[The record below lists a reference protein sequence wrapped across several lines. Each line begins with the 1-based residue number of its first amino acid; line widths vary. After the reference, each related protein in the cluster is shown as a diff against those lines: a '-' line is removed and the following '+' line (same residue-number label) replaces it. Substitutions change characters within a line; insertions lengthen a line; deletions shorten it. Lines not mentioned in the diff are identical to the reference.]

1 MNARLKKIFDP
12 EQDSHDLEKKD
23 VESKSKKKRLS
34 LVDPELPPYYVSQF
48 EKNPRGW
55 IWDVI
60 LGLYVVAI
68 IAVVAFIELRS

>member
-12 EQDSHDLEKKD
+12 EQNSHDLEKKG
-23 VESKSKKKRLS
+23 EETKAKKKRLT

-48 EKNPRGW
+48 EKNPKGW

-60 LGLYVVAI
+60 LGLYVLAI
-68 IAVVAFIELRS
+68 IAVVTFIELRS

>member
-23 VESKSKKKRLS
+23 GETKAKKKRLT

-48 EKNPRGW
+48 EKNPKGW
-55 IWDVI
+55 IWDLV
-60 LGLYVVAI
+60 LGFYVLAI